1 MAGVSQRTIADARQG
16 RSDTVLDGLLAPAQE
31 AVQSVDAF
39 VRSPATHAAVV
50 RLVLLFSLGAFAFVS
65 AISSYLLFY
74 WVVVPTAGLREP
86 VYLQYGQIGRAP
98 WAFVPLEPVGGYLA
112 DSQPY
117 DVALELVVPTSERNL
132 DLGNF
137 MVEVDIRARDNS
149 SVFATSRPVRQL
161 TCWPSDDHRPRCRT
175 RRRTCGR
182 CRT

>member
-1 MAGVSQRTIADARQG
+1 MERLARMAGATPQRIKDAREG
-16 RSDTVLDGLLAPAQE
+16 RIERAESMLDGLLVPAQE

-65 AISSYLLFY
+65 AICSYFLFY

-117 DVALELVVPTSERNL
+117 DVSLELVVPISERNL

-137 MVEVDIRARDNS
+137 MVEIDIRGRDNS
-149 SVFATSRPVRQL
+149 TVFATSRPVR
-161 TCWPSDDHRPRCRT
+161 RPIMPV
-175 RRRTCGR
+175 
-182 CRT
+182 